1 MSYSKTFLYGEIRE
15 DGFTFS
21 HYYYRDGKKHAAWYS
36 PKTVIKTR
44 LYKKKHKKEQMHK
57 RKKFIRRVKLFLGCI
72 ICGYKQHPHA
82 LHFDHIDIKNKK
94 KEISGLVT
102 YSLLTIK
109 NEMRK
114 CRVLCANCHAE
125 HTATQIEEGVFN
137 NEANT

>member
-1 MSYSKTFLYGEIRE
+1 MSYPKTFLYGEVRE

-21 HYYYRDGKKHAAWYS
+21 HYYYRDGKKHPAWYS

-57 RKKFIRRVKLFLGCI
+57 RKKFIRRVKLFLGCYV
-72 ICGYKQHPHA
+72 CGYKEHPHA

-94 KEISGLVT
+94 KEVSGLVT
-102 YSLLTIK
+102 YSLSIIK
-109 NEMRK
+109 NEIRK
-114 CRVLCANCHAE
+114 CRVLCANCHAV
-125 HTATQIEEGVFN
+125 HTATQREQGVFD

>member
-1 MSYSKTFLYGEIRE
+1 MSYPKTFLYGEVRE

-21 HYYYRDGKKHAAWYS
+21 HYYYRDGKKHPAWHS

-82 LHFDHIDIKNKK
+82 LHFDHIDVNNKK

>member
-1 MSYSKTFLYGEIRE
+1 MSCSKTFSYGEIRE
-15 DGFTFS
+15 DGFTFN

-57 RKKFIRRVKLFLGCI
+57 R
-72 ICGYKQHPHA
+72 YKEHPHA

-94 KEISGLVT
+94 KEVSGLVT
-102 YSLLTIK
+102 YSLSIIK
-109 NEMRK
+109 NEIRK
-114 CRVLCANCHAE
+114 CRVLCANCHAV
-125 HTATQIEEGVFN
+125 HTATQREQGVFD